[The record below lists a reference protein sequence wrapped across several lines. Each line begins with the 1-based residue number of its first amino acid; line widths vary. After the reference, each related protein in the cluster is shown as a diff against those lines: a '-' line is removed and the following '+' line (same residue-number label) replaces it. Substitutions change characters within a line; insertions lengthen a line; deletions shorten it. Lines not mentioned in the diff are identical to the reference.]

1 MGLCCFVGKRSNR
14 AIGSLFN
21 ATKSV
26 TVKANAVFSFK
37 TPFALAWK
45 GAAFAVKVTKSKKGM
60 CYMGEKNHIVKYEF

>member
-14 AIGSLFN
+14 VIGGLFN
-21 ATKSV
+21 APKSV

-45 GAAFAVKVTKSKKGM
+45 GAAFVVKVSKKGM